1 MFCLLSMQ
9 SLIARQRDFIFK
21 QIFAEEDNKDLLIS
35 FLNSVLQRLQFCE
48 PEPLDNVEINTLST
62 QNTSIFIP
70 ELRKNE
76 IYHLNIIAP
85 NQNVTLLLQHDS
97 TDDVYMRAFNF
108 LAHMMLVPNDQKAT
122 AVLVFGENV
131 TARKD
136 AINELVLTFQVSEPD
151 KTSDKARVIFV
162 ELPKF
167 DYSDNSYSDE
177 LASWL
182 LFLQKPSLQDDHL
195 LKDDKVK
202 TALNLLKTNFC
213 N

>member
-1 MFCLLSMQ
+1 MQ